1 MIERADKEKY
11 GIDNK
16 NPELDGEDSLNPEK
30 ESYNIYSLENIKID
44 PGYFSVFELKR
55 KHDRTKTQKSDSTE
69 YTKTDK
75 RNQIILDSDF
85 QREKVWNRKQQSEL
99 IESVLMGLPI
109 PIMYLSEDK
118 FGNLIVVDG
127 RQRLTAFFEF
137 LDNKFTLT
145 ELKILRNLS
154 DKKFDE
160 IDPIYQSKIED
171 YQLIMQI
178 IKPPTPDTV
187 KFHVFDRVNR
197 GGTPLNNQEMRNAL
211 YQGNSTKLL
220 EKLSKDQLFKIATA
234 NGLKS
239 KRMKDKYII
248 LRSIAFYLW
257 IEKLLTDEQGKLI
270 EYEGDIDDFL
280 GKTMEYLNFVEE
292 TILINLEEKF
302 KIAMENANRILGEDA
317 FRLARSEKGNKSPI
331 NMNVFEVLVYIMIT
345 LGDNVN
351 LDEIIKEKYFAL
363 INDKIFLDNIANHR
377 DAVNKVN
384 DRFEKISEQFIEV
397 IINDSWIDSRSS
409 EEGIEVI
416 IGD

>member
-1 MIERADKEKY
+1 MRERNKKEKY
-11 GIDNK
+11 GIDDE
-16 NPELDGEDSLNPEK
+16 NPELEGEDSLNPEK
-30 ESYNIYSLENIKID
+30 ELSSIYSLENIKID

-55 KHDRTKTQKSDSTE
+55 KYDRTKKQEGNLAE

-75 RNQIILDSDF
+75 RNQIILGSDF
-85 QREKVWNRKQQSEL
+85 QREEVWNRKQQSEL

-118 FGNLIVVDG
+118 LGNLIVVDG

-137 LDNKFTLT
+137 LDNTFALT
-145 ELKILRNLS
+145 ELKILDNLS
-154 DKKFDE
+154 HKKFDQ

-171 YQLIMQI
+171 YQLITQI

-187 KFHVFDRVNR
+187 KFHIFDRVNR

-220 EKLSKDQLFKIATA
+220 DKLSKDDLFKTATA
-234 NGLKS
+234 NGLKP

-257 IEKLLTDEQGKLI
+257 IEKLLTDEQGKSI

-292 TILINLEEKF
+292 AILIDLEGKF
-302 KIAMENANRILGEDA
+302 KVAMRNANRILGEDA
-317 FRLARSEKGNKSPI
+317 FRLTRSEKGNKSPI

-345 LGDNVN
+345 LGDNLN
-351 LDEIIKEKYFAL
+351 LDEIIKEKYFTL
-363 INDKIFLDNIANHR
+363 INDDDFLDNIANHR
-377 DAVNKVN
+377 DAVNKVD
-384 DRFEKISEQFIEV
+384 DRFKKISEEFIEL
-397 IINDSWIDSRSS
+397 IIGYDRVEKNPQKF
-409 EEGIEVI
+409 IEVI

>member
-1 MIERADKEKY
+1 MKEDNDEEKY
-11 GIDNK
+11 GIDNS
-16 NPELDGEDSLNPEK
+16 NPELDGEETLNPEK
-30 ESYNIYSLENIKID
+30 ELSSIYSLENIKID

-55 KHDRTKTQKSDSTE
+55 KYDRTKTQKSNSSE
-69 YTKTDK
+69 YTKIDK

-85 QREKVWNRKQQSEL
+85 QREKVWKRKQQSEL

-137 LDNKFTLT
+137 LDDKFELT
-145 ELKILRNLS
+145 DLKILNNLS
-154 DKKFDE
+154 NKKFHE

-171 YQLIMQI
+171 YQLITQI

-220 EKLSKDQLFKIATA
+220 EKLSKDNLFKTATA
-234 NGLKS
+234 NGLKP

-257 IEKLLTDEQGKLI
+257 IEKLLIDEQGKLI
-270 EYEGDIDDFL
+270 EYDGDIDEFL

-292 TILINLEEKF
+292 AVLINIEEKF
-302 KIAMENANRILGEDA
+302 KMAMRNAHRILGEDA
-317 FRLARSEKGNKSPI
+317 FRLTRSESGNKSPI

-345 LGDNVN
+345 LGDRKY
-351 LDEIIKEKYFAL
+351 LDENIKEKYYEL
-363 INDKIFLDNIANHR
+363 INNKSFLDNIANHR
-377 DAVNKVN
+377 DAINKVE
-384 DRFEKISEQFIEV
+384 DRFRMICKEFIEV
-397 IINDSWIDSRSS
+397 MISD
-409 EEGIEVI
+409 
-416 IGD
+416 

>member
-1 MIERADKEKY
+1 MRESNNKEKY
-11 GIDNK
+11 GIDNE

-30 ESYNIYSLENIKID
+30 ELSNIYTLENIKID

-55 KHDRTKTQKSDSTE
+55 KYDRTKTQKSSLNE
-69 YTKTDK
+69 YTKIDK

-85 QREKVWNRKQQSEL
+85 QREKVWKRKQQSEL

-127 RQRLTAFFEF
+127 RQRLTAFFDY
-137 LDNKFTLT
+137 LDNKFELT
-145 ELKILRNLS
+145 DLKILSNLS
-154 DKKFDE
+154 NKKFNK

-171 YQLIMQI
+171 YQLITQI

-197 GGTPLNNQEMRNAL
+197 GGTSLNNQEMRNAL
-211 YQGNSTKLL
+211 YQGNATKLL
-220 EKLSKDQLFKIATA
+220 EKLSKDQSFKTATS
-234 NGLKS
+234 NGLKP

-257 IEKLLTDEQGKLI
+257 TEKLLTDDQGILI

-292 TILINLEEKF
+292 ATLIDIEKNF
-302 KIAMENANRILGEDA
+302 KVAMRNAYRILGEDA
-317 FRLARSEKGNKSPI
+317 FRLTRSELGNKSPI

-345 LGDNVN
+345 LGDNGN

-363 INDKIFLDNIANHR
+363 IVDDMFKDNIANHR
-377 DAVNKVN
+377 DSINKVN
-384 DRFEKISEQFIEV
+384 DRLKKIPQEFIVLIRE
-397 IINDSWIDSRSS
+397 DKR
-409 EEGIEVI
+409 
-416 IGD
+416 